1 MRNIV
6 DKIKQL
12 ESVIEFNK
20 KQINNILIKSMC
32 CDTYTLADNM
42 IKEIYDNQKRY
53 IKLQNMIDELYKIEG
68 LTGKVLQLKYE
79 NYDLTNEKIA
89 EMLGMSRRTLYRQLN
104 TELKNKTTRSY

>member
-32 CDTYTLADNM
+32 CDTYTLADKM

-89 EMLGMSRRTLYRQLN
+89 EMLGMSQRTLYRQLKQ
-104 TELKNKTTRSY
+104 EGEIYEYKY

>member
-32 CDTYTLADNM
+32 CDTYTFADKM

-53 IKLQNMIDELYKIEG
+53 IKLQNMIDEL
-68 LTGKVLQLKYE
+68 
-79 NYDLTNEKIA
+79 
-89 EMLGMSRRTLYRQLN
+89 
-104 TELKNKTTRSY
+104 

>member
-32 CDTYTLADNM
+32 CDTYTLADKM

-53 IKLQNMIDELYKIEG
+53 VKLQNMIDELYKIEG

-89 EMLGMSRRTLYRQLN
+89 EMLGMSQRTLYRQLKQ
-104 TELKNKTTRSY
+104 EGEIYEYKY